1 MITNPLRKN
10 SSWACLHY
18 GPTRLRKSLRRS
30 LPRWFHTLSN
40 QTEPSQKVREILYER
55 PNRYVGDEKMD
66 NPPCHLLSNSPY
78 SHIKIDPSLLHR
90 WARTGRWGSSSDWQ
104 GACICIHKTL
114 PSNANIPQTSTQA
127 IPAFERQGM
136 EDQKFEVIFRYTVT
150 SRPAWAAETLPC

>member
-1 MITNPLRKN
+1 MVDNSRLQSIVVGEIKVPEAAGHTHVLNELTYAIAQTALLHSVQGPAHEMVGLPMITNPLRKN

-66 NPPCHLLSNSPY
+66 NPPCHLLSNSPR
-78 SHIKIDPSLLHR
+78 SLIKIFTSSL
-90 WARTGRWGSSSDWQ
+90 G
-104 GACICIHKTL
+104 
-114 PSNANIPQTSTQA
+114 
-127 IPAFERQGM
+127 
-136 EDQKFEVIFRYTVT
+136 YT
-150 SRPAWAAETLPC
+150 